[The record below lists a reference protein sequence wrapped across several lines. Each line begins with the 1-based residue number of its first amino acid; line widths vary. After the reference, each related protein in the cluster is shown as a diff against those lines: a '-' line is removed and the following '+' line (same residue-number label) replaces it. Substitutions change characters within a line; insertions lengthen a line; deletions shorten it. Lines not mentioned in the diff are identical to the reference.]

1 MEEYL
6 ENSCRG
12 RGKWKK
18 WDAGSV
24 DGGPGN
30 ERKEIQT

>member
-1 MEEYL
+1 M
-6 ENSCRG
+6 G
-12 RGKWKK
+12 K

-30 ERKEIQT
+30 ERKEIQI